1 VFAPCKC
8 RTRIKRDTAFPN
20 GKFPKTKSVLEEF
33 GPVIITQS
41 AKIRDLIKL
50 AERVGAS
57 TAPVLLTGESGTGK
71 ELFAQL
77 IHESSARCDKRLIRV
92 NCAAL
97 PKQLIESELFG
108 HERGSFTDAVTNRKG
123 RFELA
128 EQGSLLLD
136 EISEIPLS
144 TQAKLLRVL
153 ESNEFERVGS
163 SESIRHDV
171 RIIAASNQDLN
182 EQIKD
187 NLFRLDL
194 YHRINVVQLR
204 IPPLRERREDL
215 PVLAMHFLERFKHE
229 SALELRGFTR
239 TAMQALANHHWPGNV
254 RELRNVIH
262 RACILAD
269 SGLIEQSHLE
279 LPLPEDRGQP
289 SSATIP
295 EHWLHT
301 DLAEVEREIILAA
314 IDKYGNRQIVAD
326 KLGVSPRTLTNKI
339 RRYRE
344 HDRGQADAA

>member
-1 VFAPCKC
+1 MIV
-8 RTRIKRDTAFPN
+8 
-20 GKFPKTKSVLEEF
+20 
-33 GPVIITQS
+33 TQS
-41 AKIRDLIKL
+41 AKIRALIKL
-50 AERVGAS
+50 AQRVGAS

-77 IHESSARCDKRLIRV
+77 IHDSSARREKLLVRV

-108 HERGSFTDAVTNRKG
+108 HERGSFTDAVANRKG

-128 EQGSLLLD
+128 DQGSLLLD
-136 EISEIPLS
+136 EISEVPLS

-182 EQIKD
+182 EQIKCS
-187 NLFRLDL
+187 LFRLDL

-204 IPPLRERREDL
+204 IPPLRERREDV

-229 SALELRGFTR
+229 SVIELRGFTSK
-239 TAMQALANHHWPGNV
+239 AMQALANHPWPGNV

-262 RACILAD
+262 RACILSD
-269 SGLIEQSHLE
+269 SSLIDESYLE
-279 LPLPEDRGQP
+279 LPLAEDRGPQTL
-289 SSATIP
+289 ATVP
-295 EHWLHT
+295 EHWLQT
-301 DLAEVEREIILAA
+301 DLADVEREIILAA

-344 HDRGQADAA
+344 HDRGHRDAA